1 MKNGELRSP
10 PNPALKGVTER
21 EVQVLR
27 LLAEGLASK
36 EVAAALNL
44 AVETVRTYRK
54 SLMKKL
60 KIHNVA
66 ELILFAASAGVIVL
80 ADPNKRT

>member
-1 MKNGELRSP
+1 M
-10 PNPALKGVTER
+10 
-21 EVQVLR
+21 
-27 LLAEGLASK
+27 
-36 EVAAALNL
+36 ALNL